1 MDATAILI
9 RDLRAEIAELKAQ
22 LEQAR
27 VSGASSVA
35 SAVESARSAAGA
47 GAAVDSI
54 PEDEEAA
61 VDADGEGGDASNTT
75 SNTTSSGAS
84 KVPRT
89 SRLATGALFL
99 GVKEQLLE
107 RERLLGSLDQ
117 SWDDKVQLGG
127 GRGISTKQVCVTN
140 LLPSDCCC

>member
-1 MDATAILI
+1 MHNKQIVNMDATAILI

-54 PEDEEAA
+54 PEDEEAE
-61 VDADGEGGDASNTT
+61 VDGDSEGGDASNTST
-75 SNTTSSGAS
+75 TTTTTSSAS

-117 SWDDKVQLGG
+117 SWDDKVQLVGM
-127 GRGISTKQVCVTN
+127 
-140 LLPSDCCC
+140 PF